1 MPNRT
6 KRDVTYHIDRQI
18 RKAGN
23 KAEIEAFAACWPEIC
38 EALGRFPPT
47 RGEIE
52 MIKLNG
58 PPTGFSLLIEG
69 RAIGP
74 RWEFRK
80 MGRSAF
86 KKFSL

>member
-1 MPNRT
+1 MSNKV

-23 KAEIEAFAACWPEIC
+23 KAEIEAFAACWPELC
-38 EALGRFPPT
+38 RALGKFPPT

-52 MIKLNG
+52 WIKLNG
-58 PPTGFSLLIEG
+58 PPSGFSLLIKG
-69 RAIGP
+69 RSLGP

-80 MGRSAF
+80 GGRSA
-86 KKFSL
+86 SRSSS